1 MAKNIGATLSLKN
14 GNFFTGLKSALSA
27 TDNFKNKLSG
37 VTSTLKNHSSQLS
50 NVGNGLKSLAGK
62 VVGAIAAYAS
72 IRQIV
77 SFTNDCIA
85 AANAQTAA
93 EQRLQQTMS
102 NVSGTTQAQID
113 SIKAYA
119 ATLQGL
125 TTIGDEVAIHG
136 ASQLATFQLQGDTI
150 KTLMPALED
159 LAVAQYGVSVSSD
172 QMQSMAN
179 LVGKVM
185 TGSTSALTR
194 YGVVMNDTQQKIL
207 KTGTESQKAAVL
219 VDVLKQNFGG
229 LAEAMANTPEGRI
242 EQLKNAWGDMK
253 EVIGAQLYPLITS
266 LLTWATDKIPM
277 VQNILSNVM
286 KSLQP
291 LFSWFGNSALPMID
305 NAISSVINAGQK
317 IYKTIAPSLK
327 KLKNA
332 FDVVKNSVS
341 EAFENSAVGNN
352 IVNMA
357 GNIISAFSEMSA
369 SIMTALSPV
378 LPYIIDMAG
387 NMISAFSEISVSIM
401 TALSPVLPDII
412 DICGSIADVISVMLP
427 PITQVV
433 TGIVQAV
440 GPLLKEI
447 SSGLKDVF
455 SQLGP
460 FIEALMPRLQPIID
474 FLSKVANIVM
484 QTLGPAISNI
494 ITRTADTINIITS
507 LLNGDFKGVVEGVKT
522 LISDVFNGIVT
533 NTVNRFNGLVGIV
546 GAVFNLIVDNVTIK
560 FNTIKNIAIGIFE
573 SIKTGITGKIQ
584 QAKDLI
590 VNIFE
595 SIKTKIA
602 DVWNGIKGLIKTPHI
617 VQKGT
622 ISIAGISTPI
632 PQLGIE
638 WNAMGGIMNR
648 PTAFGVAGGK
658 VQMGGEAGPEA
669 ILPLK
674 PFWDKLDKAL
684 KQKTESGRNSINID
698 LDVNINADNRNPEDL
713 ADQVI
718 NAFVPKLKM
727 AMANL

>member
-14 GNFFTGLKSALSA
+14 GNFFTGLKSASSA
-27 TDNFKNKLSG
+27 TNNFKNKLSS

-62 VVGAIAAYAS
+62 VIGAVVAYAS

-77 SFTNDCIA
+77 SFTKDCID

-102 NVSGTTQAQID
+102 NFSGTTQAQID

-136 ASQLATFQLQGDTI
+136 ASQLATFQLQGNTI

-242 EQLKNAWGDMK
+242 QQLKNAWGDMK
-253 EVIGAQLYPLITS
+253 EVIGTQLYPLITS

-291 LFSWFGNSALPMID
+291 LFSWFGNSALPMIN
-305 NAISSVINAGQK
+305 NAISSVINTGQK

-332 FDVVKNSVS
+332 FDVVKKSVL
-341 EAFENSAVGNN
+341 EAFENSTIGNN
-352 IVNMA
+352 IVNIA
-357 GNIISAFSEMSA
+357 SNIISAFSEMSA

-378 LPYIIDMAG
+378 LPGIIDMAG
-387 NMISAFSEISVSIM
+387 NIISAFSEISASIM
-401 TALSPVLPDII
+401 SALSPVLPDII

-474 FLSKVANIVM
+474 FLSKVVNIVM
-484 QTLGPAISNI
+484 QTLGPAISNV

-522 LISDVFNGIVT
+522 LISDVFNGFVT
-533 NTVNRFNGLVGIV
+533 NAVNRFNGLVGIV
-546 GAVFNLIVDNVTIK
+546 GAVFNLIGA
-560 FNTIKNIAIGIFE
+560 NTTTAFSSIKNIAISTFETIKQGIVN
-573 SIKTGITGKIQ
+573 KIQ
-584 QAKDLI
+584 QAKDSI
-590 VNIFE
+590 VNIFDTLKS
-595 SIKTKIA
+595 SIGKIW
-602 DVWNGIKGLIKTPHI
+602 DGIKSLIKSPHI
-617 VQKGT
+617 EVVGNL
-622 ISIAGISTPI
+622 SIAGLSTPI
-632 PQLGIE
+632 PKLGLK
-638 WNAMGGIMNR
+638 WYADGGIMRR
-648 PTAFGVAGGK
+648 PTMFGMSGNTAHV
-658 VQMGGEAGPEA
+658 GGEAGSEA

-674 PFWDKLDKAL
+674 PFWDKLDKSL
-684 KQKTESGRNSINID
+684 SGKTESGGNSISID

-713 ADQVI
+713 AEQVI